1 MKCTL
6 SLVCIEFIVDKLLE
20 IDREREKERGRE
32 SVRERKRERERERR
46 ENRRYFFIVPLCIRE
61 VKFAMD
67 WRAIISLIPGSYG
80 VSGVE
85 QKHA

>member
-1 MKCTL
+1 M
-6 SLVCIEFIVDKLLE
+6 
-20 IDREREKERGRE
+20 
-32 SVRERKRERERERR
+32 RERKRERERERR